1 MEKNLP
7 YKDMLALYRTKLANE
22 RTFLAYF
29 RTAVVFLS
37 SGFAVLKL
45 DSLHQILEVGIGL
58 IVLGPFLLII
68 GFAPLGGLILN
79 LMPCVLPVISLK
91 ILSLVS
97 NSGSSSGS
105 KSSSAKVTLSPAWLM
120 MYSRSALESRMF
132 NVCKTEPIEG
142 TPW

>member
-68 GFAPLGGLILN
+68 GSVRFLIVKN
-79 LMPCVLPVISLK
+79 
-91 ILSLVS
+91 
-97 NSGSSSGS
+97 
-105 KSSSAKVTLSPAWLM
+105 
-120 MYSRSALESRMF
+120 RMK
-132 NVCKTEPIEG
+132 NYLC
-142 TPW
+142 